1 MIDDL
6 ATLTDN
12 FSQRRILSIVTF
24 VLRNENFL
32 FESTRVLPYFLYYVF
47 IIVIIL
53 LQVLVYST
61 FRHIIERENA

>member
-32 FESTRVLPYFLYYVF
+32 FESTRVLSYFLYYVF